1 MSARLPTMGLAGLV
15 LLGGI
20 SCEREPEYAGALE
33 VEPESVGG
41 LELLPEGRLLRRL
54 SLDLRGTLPGVAE
67 LAAVEADPAALQT
80 IRDTYLDDPRLEDRL
95 VSLFAERWHTRVDVF
110 DIEYYDYHLDPLE
123 EFAFEQ
129 AVGEEPL
136 RLMARI
142 AVEDRPWV
150 EIVTTDT
157 TVANEVL
164 GALWPLDYPEGE
176 TGWQQVRYTD
186 DRPAAGVLSTS
197 SMWLRYAS
205 TSSNL
210 NRKRANQVSRIFL
223 CNDYLLREIAFDRD
237 LDLLDADAI
246 EHAVQNNPACVN
258 CHNSLDPL
266 ASYFFGFWTYQNQS
280 YAEVANYHP
289 DRERLWEDAM
299 GVAPAFYGVP
309 GDSLDDL
316 GVQLA
321 SDPRFAQ
328 CAVEQAF
335 TLLLDRDVEAQDM
348 GALTEH
354 REAFLQ
360 GGLTLSALYRSVVKD
375 PRYRAGDAV
384 EADAAGGVPLK
395 MASPALLSSQV
406 ADLTGYHWTYADYDM
421 MNNDI
426 IGVRTLAG
434 GADGYTVTRNAAAPN
449 ATIVL
454 VQERLAEAA
463 SYYSIVTE
471 AELEPGARKVWT
483 EVDFDDTTG
492 ADRDAIVAQLQH
504 LHLLIFGKRV
514 AADSEQVQANLELWD
529 ALYEIEGSAPYAWW
543 GVMSALLRD
552 PDLLLY

>member
-1 MSARLPTMGLAGLV
+1 MVSQRAALLLAAS
-15 LLGGI
+15 LLW
-20 SCEREPEYAGALE
+20 SCGTDTPAEEAVTSDATWQGNDP
-33 VEPESVGG
+33 
-41 LELLPEGRLLRRL
+41 LELPSRSPVEILSRT
-54 SLDLRGTLPGVAE
+54 SLDLRGVRPSIDE
-67 LAAVEADPAALQT
+67 IERVEADEAALDE
-80 IRDTYLDDPRLEDRL
+80 IIDEYLADPRFGSRLMDLYSEIYLTEADNFVYLSAASFGIASTPAFLE
-95 VSLFAERWHTRVDVF
+95 
-110 DIEYYDYHLDPLE
+110 
-123 EFAFEQ
+123 
-129 AVGEEPL
+129 AVGQEPL
-136 RLMARI
+136 RILEKV
-142 AVEDRPWV
+142 AVDDLPYTEL
-150 EIVTTDT
+150 VTGDWTM
-157 TVANEVL
+157 ANETL
-164 GALWPLDYPEGE
+164 GQMWPVDYPEGE

-186 DRPAAGVLSTS
+186 DRPAAGVLATS

-223 CNDYLLREIAFDRD
+223 CNDYLLREIEFDRD

-335 TLLLDRDVEAQDM
+335 TMLLDRDVEAQDM

-471 AELEPGARKVWT
+471 AELEPAARKVWT
-483 EVDFDDTTG
+483 EVDFDDAAG